1 MFRSV
6 IYFIL
11 VVFSF
16 SILFVSCSKEDE
28 ATEPNVSQND
38 GNNDGGGTLIT
49 GCMDEAAC
57 NFNPQ
62 ATEADNSCDYSCY
75 GCTDEIALNYDSN
88 SEIDDGSCVYPIDV
102 ILNTWNVS
110 SDCDGLILGF
120 VAPDEMS
127 VQAGDNQGDLIFD
140 LGFITLNG
148 TLSSAGLIVIPG
160 QDPIGL
166 GTTVSGSG
174 VVLDENNVSVF
185 LTVTTI
191 LGSENCTLTLT
202 L

>member
-1 MFRSV
+1 MFRN
-6 IYFIL
+6 ILYFIL

-16 SILFVSCSKEDE
+16 STLFVSCSKEDE
-28 ATEPNVSQND
+28 APAPNVSQ
-38 GNNDGGGTLIT
+38 DGGDNNGGDSLI
-49 GCMDEAAC
+49 
-57 NFNPQ
+57 P
-62 ATEADNSCDYSCY
+62 
-75 GCTDEIALNYDSN
+75 GCTDEIALNYDSS

-102 ILNTWNVS
+102 ILNTWSMS

-127 VQAGDNQGDLIFD
+127 VQAGDNEGDLIFD

-174 VVLDENNVSVF
+174 VVFDENNASVY